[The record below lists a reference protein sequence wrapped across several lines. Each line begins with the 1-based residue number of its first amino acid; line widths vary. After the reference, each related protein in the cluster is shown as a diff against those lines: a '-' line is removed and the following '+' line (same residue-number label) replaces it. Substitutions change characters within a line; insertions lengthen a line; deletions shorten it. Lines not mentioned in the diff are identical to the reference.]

1 MTSSAIS
8 ADSRNAASANIL
20 FDRFMVP
27 IISLGVPLLIW
38 EILGRSDLI
47 NTFLFPPPS
56 AIMQTLWNQIGWSG
70 EGSALYGHV
79 YYSMLRLVAGLG
91 LATVLGT
98 FIGIL
103 IGLTKWGRFLF
114 KPLLSLFMPVP
125 TLAWTPILL
134 LLIGIDNRTTI
145 LIVFIAASF
154 EVILNVI
161 AGIENMNV
169 KVFWVARSM
178 GASRTQIFFKVIIP
192 GICPYLI
199 TGIKLGSG
207 YAWRAL
213 IAAEMLA
220 ASSFGLGFM
229 IYEASE
235 FMDMNTIYGGLLL
248 ISLLGYFIE
257 NVLLGWLEKNTIGK
271 WGVQVER

>member
-1 MTSSAIS
+1 MT
-8 ADSRNAASANIL
+8 RASAAGLGANF

-27 IISLGVPLLIW
+27 IISLSVPLLAW
-38 EILGRSDLI
+38 EILARAGILND
-47 NTFLFPPPS
+47 FLFPPPS
-56 AIMQTLWNQIGWSG
+56 SIFPHMWAKSG
-70 EGSALYGHV
+70 VDIKGGVLYSHV
-79 YYSMLRLVAGLG
+79 YYSMLRLLTGLG
-91 LATVLGT
+91 LATAVGT
-98 FIGIL
+98 LIGIL
-103 IGLTKWGRFLF
+103 IGLTKWGRFLL

-134 LLIGIDNRTTI
+134 LLMGVDNKTTI

-154 EVILNVI
+154 EIILNVV
-161 AGIENMNV
+161 AGIENMNI

-178 GASRTQIFFKVIIP
+178 GASPLQIFFKVIIP
-192 GICPYLI
+192 GILPYLI
-199 TGIKLGSG
+199 TGVKLGSG

-220 ASSFGLGFM
+220 ASSYGLGFM

-235 FMDMNTIYGGLLL
+235 FMDMTTIYGGLAM
-248 ISLLGYFIE
+248 IALLGYLIE
-257 NVLLGWLEKNTIGK
+257 NVMMGAIERRTVEK

>member
-1 MTSSAIS
+1 MSNAIAKELKSTSTSSS
-8 ADSRNAASANIL
+8 F

-27 IISLGVPLLIW
+27 IIALGIPLLMW
-38 EILGRSDLI
+38 EVLSRGGFIS
-47 NTFLFPPPS
+47 TFLFPAPTE
-56 AIMQTLWNQIGWSG
+56 IIGTLWSQRGWDDSHK
-70 EGSALYGHV
+70 SLYGHV
-79 YYSMLRLVAGLG
+79 YASLMRLLIGLG

-98 FIGIL
+98 IIGIL
-103 IGLTKWGRFLF
+103 IGLTHWGRFLF
-114 KPLLSLFMPVP
+114 QPIISMFMPVP

-134 LLIGIDNRTTI
+134 LLIGIDNKTTI

-154 EVILNVI
+154 EVILTVV

-169 KVFWVARSM
+169 KQFWVARSM
-178 GASRTQIFFKVIIP
+178 GASKSQIFFKVIIP
-192 GICPYLI
+192 GIFPYLI
-199 TGIKLGSG
+199 TGVKLGSG

-229 IYEASE
+229 IFEASE
-235 FMDMNTIYGGLLL
+235 YMDMKTIYGGLFL
-248 ISLLGYFIE
+248 IAIFGYFIE
-257 NVLLGWLEKNTIGK
+257 NVLLGRLEKNTVGK

>member
-1 MTSSAIS
+1 MNSAH
-8 ADSRNAASANIL
+8 AAGQAGTF

-27 IISLGVPLLIW
+27 IISLGVPLLAW
-38 EILGRSDLI
+38 EFLSRAGIL
-47 NTFLFPPPS
+47 NEFLFPPPS
-56 AIMQTLWNQIGWSG
+56 SIFPHMWSKSG
-70 EGSALYGHV
+70 VDIQDGVLYSHV
-79 YYSMLRLVAGLG
+79 YYSMLRLLTG
-91 LATVLGT
+91 LALATAAGT
-98 FIGIL
+98 LIGIL
-103 IGLTKWGRFLF
+103 IGLTKWGRFIF

-134 LLIGIDNRTTI
+134 LLMGVDNKTTI

-154 EVILNVI
+154 EIILNVV

-178 GASRTQIFFKVIIP
+178 GASPLQIFFKVIIP
-192 GICPYLI
+192 GILPYLI
-199 TGIKLGSG
+199 TGVKLGSG

-220 ASSFGLGFM
+220 ASSYGLGFM

-235 FMDMNTIYGGLLL
+235 FMDMTTIYGGLVM
-248 ISLLGYFIE
+248 IALLGYLIE
-257 NVLLGWLEKNTIGK
+257 NVLMGAVERRTVEK

>member
-1 MTSSAIS
+1 MSAIS
-8 ADSRNAASANIL
+8 LPKDGAVDT
-20 FDRFMVP
+20 FDRF
-27 IISLGVPLLIW
+27 IVPLISIGLPLVLW
-38 EILGRSDLI
+38 EMLARSGAI
-47 NTFLFPPPS
+47 NNFLFPAPS
-56 AIMQTLWNQIGWSG
+56 EIFGTLWAKTGTDIDAGVMYS
-70 EGSALYGHV
+70 HV
-79 YYSMLRLVAGLG
+79 YYSMFRLLAGLG

-98 FIGIL
+98 LIGIL
-103 IGLTKWGRFLF
+103 IGLTKWGRFIF

-134 LLIGIDNRTTI
+134 LLMGVDNKTTI
-145 LIVFIAASF
+145 FIVFIAASF

-178 GASRTQIFFKVIIP
+178 GASRLQIFFKVIIP
-192 GICPYLI
+192 GILPYLI
-199 TGIKLGSG
+199 TGVKLGSG

-220 ASSFGLGFM
+220 ASSYGLGFM

-235 FMDMNTIYGGLLL
+235 FMDMTTIYGGL
-248 ISLLGYFIE
+248 ITIALLGYIIE
-257 NVLLGWLEKNTIGK
+257 NVLMGALEKRTVAK

>member
-1 MTSSAIS
+1 M
-8 ADSRNAASANIL
+8 SRALAPTAESDGA
-20 FDRFMVP
+20 FDRYLVP
-27 IISLGVPLLIW
+27 IISLGIPLFLW
-38 EILGRSDLI
+38 ELLARSGMISD
-47 NTFLFPPPS
+47 FLFPAPT
-56 AIMQTLWNQIGWSG
+56 AIAASLIGQAGW
-70 EGSALYGHV
+70 EGQHSSLYGHV
-79 YYSMLRLVAGLG
+79 YYSMFRLLAGLL

-98 FIGIL
+98 IIGIL
-103 IGLTKWGRFLF
+103 IGLTAWGRFFF
-114 KPLLSLFMPVP
+114 KPLLSMFMPVP

-169 KVFWVARSM
+169 KLFWVARSM
-178 GASRTQIFFKVIIP
+178 GASRAQVFFKVILP
-192 GICPYLI
+192 GTLPYLI
-199 TGIKLGSG
+199 TGVKLGSG

-235 FMDMNTIYGGLLL
+235 YMDMRSIYGGLIL
-248 ISLLGYFIE
+248 IALLGYVIE
-257 NVLLGWLEKNTIGK
+257 NVIMGRFEKITVGK

>member
-1 MTSSAIS
+1 MSAIS
-8 ADSRNAASANIL
+8 LPKDGAVDT
-20 FDRFMVP
+20 FDRF
-27 IISLGVPLLIW
+27 IVPLISIGLPLVLW
-38 EILGRSDLI
+38 EMLARSGAI
-47 NTFLFPPPS
+47 NNFLFPAPS
-56 AIMQTLWNQIGWSG
+56 EIFGTLWAKTGTDIDAGVMYS
-70 EGSALYGHV
+70 HV
-79 YYSMLRLVAGLG
+79 YYSMFRLLAGLG

-98 FIGIL
+98 LIGIL
-103 IGLTKWGRFLF
+103 IGLTKWGRFIF
-114 KPLLSLFMPVP
+114 KPSLSLFMPVP

-134 LLIGIDNRTTI
+134 LLMGVDNKTTI
-145 LIVFIAASF
+145 FIVFIAASF

-178 GASRTQIFFKVIIP
+178 GASRLQIFFKVIIP
-192 GICPYLI
+192 GILPYLI
-199 TGIKLGSG
+199 TGVKLGSG

-220 ASSFGLGFM
+220 ASSYGLGFM

-235 FMDMNTIYGGLLL
+235 FMDMTTIYGGL
-248 ISLLGYFIE
+248 ITIALLGYIIE
-257 NVLLGWLEKNTIGK
+257 NVLMGALEKRTVAK

>member
-1 MTSSAIS
+1 MSGVAI
-8 ADSRNAASANIL
+8 AKTASDDGRSV
-20 FDRFMVP
+20 FDRFFVP
-27 IISLGVPLLIW
+27 LISLGVPLLIW
-38 EILGRSDLI
+38 EFLARSGAI
-47 NTFLFPPPS
+47 NDFLFPPPS
-56 AIMQTLWNQIGWSG
+56 AIFASIWSKSG
-70 EGSALYGHV
+70 LQFETGVLYSHV
-79 YYSMLRLVAGLG
+79 YSSMYRLMAGLA

-98 FIGIL
+98 LIGIL
-103 IGLTKWGRFLF
+103 IGMTQWGRFLF

-134 LLIGIDNRTTI
+134 LLMGVDNKTTI
-145 LIVFIAASF
+145 FIVFIAASF
-154 EVILNVI
+154 EIILNVI

-178 GASRTQIFFKVIIP
+178 GASRLQIFFKVIIP
-192 GICPYLI
+192 GILPYLI
-199 TGIKLGSG
+199 TGVKLGSG

-235 FMDMNTIYGGLLL
+235 FMDMTTIYAGL
-248 ISLLGYFIE
+248 IMIAALGFFIE
-257 NVLLGWLEKNTIGK
+257 NILMGALEERTVGK